1 MAEMVQD
8 SLATLKTPEECQAE
22 QIRAYVDEYATLA
35 LEAGRI
41 KDRMDWLKG
50 YFETLATNDLKDTK
64 LLTASYWGSQ
74 NSRVTVTNAASVK
87 PVSLTMVKQL
97 LGSIV
102 GDFIKTETTDTMTAP
117 CKKLLAMAA
126 QGNYTEGSLDSV
138 ISQIS
143 ADPKIQATLRKK
155 LKGRWDK
162 DKAMLMKVAGLPE
175 QEASDWAYLAAEVIN
190 WEWLT
195 QVLQAAGW
203 TGSPQEAI
211 DIIRAAVIVEETIK
225 VGIEAEAPRA

>member
-1 MAEMVQD
+1 MTEAVNTD
-8 SLATLKTPEECQAE
+8 LRLKTQEEQKAE
-22 QIRAYVDEYATLA
+22 QVRQYVDEYAALS
-35 LEAGRI
+35 LEAERI
-41 KDRMDWLKG
+41 KGRMDWLKG
-50 YFETLATNDLKDTK
+50 YFETLATADLKDTK
-64 LLTASYWGSQ
+64 LLTAAYWGSQ
-74 NSRVTVTNAASVK
+74 NSRVTVTNASTVK
-87 PVSLTMVKQL
+87 PVSLTMVKKL
-97 LGSIV
+97 LGEIS
-102 GDFIKTETTDTMTAP
+102 GDFIKTEITDTMTAP

-126 QGNYTEGSLDSV
+126 QGNYTEGSLESV
-138 ISQIS
+138 IGQIS

-203 TGSPQEAI
+203 EGSPQEAI

-225 VGIEAEAPRA
+225 VGIEVEKPKA

>member
-8 SLATLKTPEECQAE
+8 SLITLKPPEEC
-22 QIRAYVDEYATLA
+22 
-35 LEAGRI
+35 EAGRI
-41 KDRMDWLKG
+41 KDRMEWLKG
-50 YFETLATNDLKDTK
+50 YFETMATNDLKDTK

-97 LGSIV
+97 LCNIA
-102 GDFIKTETTDTMTAP
+102 GDFIRTETTDTMTAP

-138 ISQIS
+138 IGQIS

-175 QEASDWAYLAAEVIN
+175 QEASDWAYLAAE
-190 WEWLT
+190 
-195 QVLQAAGW
+195 
-203 TGSPQEAI
+203 GSPQEAI